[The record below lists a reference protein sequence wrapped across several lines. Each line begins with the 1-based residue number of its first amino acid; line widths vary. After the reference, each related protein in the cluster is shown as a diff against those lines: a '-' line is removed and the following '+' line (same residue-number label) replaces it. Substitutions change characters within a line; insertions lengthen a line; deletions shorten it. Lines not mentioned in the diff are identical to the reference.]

1 MALKNVKILLIKKI
15 IIIKK
20 YVKKNLTIVI
30 KKIIGIKIK
39 IKIKW
44 LKFFF
49 TW

>member
-1 MALKNVKILLIKKI
+1 LALKNVKILLIKKI

-39 IKIKW
+39 IKIK
-44 LKFFF
+44 
-49 TW
+49 